1 MMLTFLV
8 CMAGIALLWV
18 TLVKLELVGKRVNG
32 QISKLQ
38 RLGGEEPAGSST
50 GRRVSPQ
57 AEV

>member
-1 MMLTFLV
+1 
-8 CMAGIALLWV
+8 MAGIALLWV